1 MRRRL
6 LTVVV
11 VLVLLLIGGA
21 FVLDRVG
28 KSYAERELGD
38 RVAAEVAAQNA
49 TSGTPDVTIEG
60 FPFLTQVA
68 SGDYQEVKIALP
80 DFSAPDGANG
90 TVRMSLLDI
99 SAQDV
104 KAPLDTLRN
113 GGDVIAGAVAGAGT
127 IGYAEITN
135 LVNQDGLKLEE
146 KDGKLIASVQL
157 EIPGQQP
164 IEVTGTTNLVVE
176 DGGVTVKFSEVTSK
190 DLPAFPFL
198 QSMIDALSYQ
208 LKIPE
213 LPLNL
218 VVREVQV
225 LPEGLR
231 VTAGAQN
238 VNLSAGGL

>member
-21 FVLDRVG
+21 VVLDRVG
-28 KSYAERELGD
+28 KSYAERELAN
-38 RVAAEVAAQNA
+38 RVSGEVAAQNA

-80 DFSAPDGANG
+80 DFAAPDGAGG

-99 SAQDV
+99 SARDV
-104 KAPLDTLRN
+104 NAPIDTLRN
-113 GGDVIAGAVAGAGT
+113 GGDVIAGTVAGAGT
-127 IGYAEITN
+127 IGYAEITD

-146 KDGKLIASVQL
+146 KDGRLLASVQL
-157 EIPGQQP
+157 EIPGQRP
-164 IEVTGTTNLVVE
+164 IEVTGITNLTVE
-176 DGGVTVKFSEVTSK
+176 NDAVKVKFSEVTSK

-198 QSMIDALSYQ
+198 QGMIDALSYD
-208 LKIPE
+208 LKIPD

-231 VTAGAQN
+231 VTAGAEN
-238 VNLSAGGL
+238 VNLSAGAR

>member
-11 VLVLLLIGGA
+11 VLVLLLVGGA
-21 FVLDRVG
+21 LVLDRVG
-28 KSYAERELGD
+28 KSYAERELGN
-38 RVAAEVAAQNA
+38 RIAQEIKSQNS

-68 SGDYQEVKIALP
+68 SGDYQEVKIQLP
-80 DFSAPDGANG
+80 NFAAPDGAGG

-99 SAQDV
+99 RAQDV
-104 KAPLDTLRN
+104 RAPLDTLRN
-113 GGDVIAGAVAGAGT
+113 GGDVIAGNVNGSGT
-127 IGYAEITN
+127 IGYDEITA
-135 LVNQDGLKLEE
+135 LVNQDGLKLAE
-146 KDGKLIASVQL
+146 KDGKLNASVQL
-157 EIPGQQP
+157 EIPGQP
-164 IEVTGTTNLVVE
+164 SIEVSGITNLVVE
-176 DGGVTVKFSEVTSK
+176 GGSIRVRFSEVTSK
-190 DLPAFPFL
+190 DLPALPFL
-198 QSMIDALSYQ
+198 QTMIDALSYD

-218 VVREVQV
+218 VVREVEV

-231 VTAGAQN
+231 VTAGAAD